1 MPTENQFIVFC
12 LCMAIG
18 FAGGVL
24 YEPFSLL
31 RSAFSVKDGKRKIIG
46 GILDLLF
53 CASFSMVCI
62 VSAFMLD
69 FPDFRVYMCIGY
81 GVGGIIYLKTLHK
94 VVAIFRKVCYNI
106 AIKVCKSL
114 KKTRKNSPKREEE
127 TI

>member
-12 LCMAIG
+12 LCMAVG
-18 FAGGVL
+18 FAGGIL

-31 RSAFSVKDGKRKIIG
+31 RSVFSVKESKRKAIG

-53 CASFSMVCI
+53 CTSFAIVCI
-62 VSAFMLD
+62 LSAFALD
-69 FPDFRVYMCIGY
+69 FPDFRLYMCIGY

-94 VVAIFRKVCYNI
+94 VVAFLKKICYTI
-106 AIKVCKSL
+106 AIKVCKSF
-114 KKTRKNSPKREEE
+114 KKARKNSPGREEE